1 LWWEKNGKRKFF
13 DIMPSVRNAGHGR
26 SNVAVFGREGGDYIG
41 QNLVDVSKRCRA
53 LSYLAGI

>member
-1 LWWEKNGKRKFF
+1 MGKEIFLISCLQLGTQDMEGQMSPYLEEK
-13 DIMPSVRNAGHGR
+13 
-26 SNVAVFGREGGDYIG
+26 GGDYIG